1 MLARFK
7 GMPLEKQLL
16 ISFVSVSSILLLLT
30 MGIMLYVDITRQLNA
45 LDQTIRN
52 TAAYIAQLDGVQD
65 MLERGY
71 PDPEVSRQLDGLSE
85 NVEDLNV
92 IVIYNTS
99 GLRFYHTDRQQ
110 SGETFVAGEEVP
122 ILAGSEPYITTG
134 YGTHGTQRRAFH
146 AVENDQGEIIG
157 FVMTSIFTSDIWE
170 QNRVIVVYALAIL
183 GVVLVLSVGLSR
195 GIVALLRGS
204 LKGHH
209 PAELLEL
216 YLKQEDVL
224 NAIEDGLVAT
234 DREGRVIFSNQAARQ
249 LFQGAGQELEGR
261 RLEEV
266 FPESAC
272 AQAAR
277 TGQASHNR
285 SCVIGER
292 QVLASEVPIRGE
304 QGWDG
309 VLNVFHDKTEMMR
322 LSDQLSGTRNM
333 LDTLRFFNHEFMNKL
348 HVILGY
354 LQTGETSKAI
364 AFIVNSGLV
373 SSQAIRETADC
384 IRVSRLCALV
394 IGKMMHAAELGIRL
408 TVTPDSS
415 CRPEDLLLEEQ
426 DCITVVGNLL
436 ENAIEELAKGEGELR
451 EIKLGLYCRPDCNII
466 LCEDTGRGI
475 DPAVRDTIFEKGV
488 STKGEGRGLGLPLVN
503 RIVEQYGGTADIVT
517 EAGAGTCFTLT
528 FTRQEGE
535 T

>member
-1 MLARFK
+1 MVARLK
-7 GMPLEKQLL
+7 RMPLEKQLFV
-16 ISFVSVSSILLLLT
+16 SFVSISSVLLLLT
-30 MGIMLYVDITRQLNA
+30 IGIMLYVDIQRQLRGM
-45 LDQTIRN
+45 DQTIRSS
-52 TAAYIAQLDGVQD
+52 AAYIAQLDGVAE

-71 PDPEVSRQLDGLSE
+71 PDPEVTRQLDGLSQ
-85 NVEDLNV
+85 NLEDVNV
-92 IVIYNTS
+92 IVVYNTS
-99 GLRFYHTDRQQ
+99 GLRFYHTDRRQ
-110 SGETFVAGEEVP
+110 SGETFVEGEEAP

-134 YGTHGTQRRAFH
+134 YGTYGAQRRAFH
-146 AVENDQGEIIG
+146 AVEDQQGEIIG
-157 FVMTSIFTSDIWE
+157 FVMTSIFTSDIWD
-170 QNRVIVVYALAIL
+170 QSLGIVVYALAIL
-183 GVVLVLSVGLSR
+183 GVVLLLGIVLSQ
-195 GIVALLRGS
+195 GIVSLLRGS
-204 LKGHH
+204 LQGHH

-224 NAIEDGLVAT
+224 NAIEDGLIAT
-234 DREGRVIFSNQAARQ
+234 DRQGKVIFSNEAADRLFGADRQA
-249 LFQGAGQELEGR
+249 LEGR
-261 RLEEV
+261 PLAER

-272 AQAAR
+272 AQVIR
-277 TGQASHNR
+277 TGQANHNR

-304 QGWDG
+304 EGWDG
-309 VLNVFHDKTEMMR
+309 VLNIFHDKTEMMR

-354 LQTGETSKAI
+354 LQTGETSRAI

-373 SSQAIRETADC
+373 SSQSIRETADC
-384 IRVSRLCALV
+384 IRASRLCALV

-426 DCITVVGNLL
+426 ECSTVVGNLL
-436 ENAIEELAKGEGELR
+436 ENAIEELAKAKGELR
-451 EIKLGLYCRPDCNII
+451 EIRLGLYCRPDCNII
-466 LCEDTGRGI
+466 VCEDTGRGI
-475 DPAVRDTIFEKGV
+475 DPAVRAQMFEKGY
-488 STKGEGRGLGLPLVN
+488 STKGEGRGLGLALVK
-503 RIVEQYGGTADIVT
+503 RTVERYGGNIDIVT

-528 FTRQEGE
+528 FTRQEGG

>member
-1 MLARFK
+1 MLARLK
-7 GMPLEKQLL
+7 KMPLERQLFV
-16 ISFVSVSSILLLLT
+16 SFVSVSSVLLLLT
-30 MGIMLYVDITRQLNA
+30 IGIMLYVDIKRQLNSM
-45 LDQTIRN
+45 DETIRSS
-52 TAAYIAQLDGVQD
+52 AAYIAQLDGVVD

-71 PDPEVSRQLDGLSE
+71 PDAEVSRQLDSLSQHMQ
-85 NVEDLNV
+85 NINV
-92 IVIYNTS
+92 IVVYNTS

-110 SGETFVAGEEVP
+110 SGETFVEGEEVP
-122 ILAGSEPYITTG
+122 ILEGREPYITTG
-134 YGTHGTQRRAFH
+134 YGTYGTQRRAFH
-146 AVENDQGEIIG
+146 AVENDKGEMIG

-170 QNRVIVVYALAIL
+170 QNRAIVVYALAIL
-183 GVVLVLSVGLSR
+183 GVVLLLGVGLSR
-195 GIVALLRGS
+195 GIVAMLRGS

-209 PAELLEL
+209 PMELLAL

-234 DREGRVIFSNQAARQ
+234 DREGKVIFSNQAANR
-249 LFQGAGQELEGR
+249 LFGVPQQELEGR
-261 RLEEV
+261 LLSEK

-272 AQAAR
+272 AQVIC
-277 TGQASHNR
+277 TGRANHNR
-285 SCVIGER
+285 SCVIGDR
-292 QVLASEVPIRGE
+292 QVLTSEIPIRDE
-304 QGWDG
+304 EGWDG

-354 LQTGETSKAI
+354 LQTGETGKAI
-364 AFIVNSGLV
+364 SFIVNSSLV

-415 CRPEDLLLEEQ
+415 CRQEDLLLEEQ
-426 DCITVVGNLL
+426 ECSTVVGNLL
-436 ENAIEELAKGEGELR
+436 ENAIEELAKEGGELR

-466 LCEDTGRGI
+466 VCEDTGRGI
-475 DPAVRDTIFEKGV
+475 DPSVRDRIFDKGV
-488 STKGEGRGLGLPLVN
+488 STKGEGRGLGLPLVQQ
-503 RIVEQYGGTADIVT
+503 IVDRNSGTIDIVT
-517 EAGAGTCFTLT
+517 EAGVGTCFTLT
-528 FTRQEGE
+528 FTKQEG
-535 T
+535 